1 MGMNKLPW
9 ILFLGGF
16 AMTAEAKPLVAYF
29 SATGTTERLAK
40 TAAKAMDADLF
51 EIVPAQ
57 KYTDADLDWNDRKS
71 RSTIECDNPAARPA
85 IRGKADIAR
94 YDSIVVAFPIWWYN
108 APKIIYTFMES
119 ANFDGKKIVLICTSG
134 GSGLGRTADDLK
146 KVTSPKADIRNG
158 KRFSGNASESELR
171 EFLQKAFR

>member
-1 MGMNKLPW
+1 MKKLAW

-16 AMTAEAKPLVAYF
+16 FMTAEAKPLVAYF

-40 TAAKAMDADLF
+40 TAAKAIGADLF
-51 EIVPAQ
+51 EIVPVQ
-57 KYTDADLDWNDRKS
+57 KYTDADLDWNDKKS
-71 RSTIECDNPAARPA
+71 RSTIESNDSSARPA
-85 IRGKADIAR
+85 IRSVANVAQ

-146 KVTSPKADIRNG
+146 KVTSPRADIRNG
-158 KRFSGNASESELR
+158 KRFSGSASESEIR
-171 EFLQKAFR
+171 QFLEKAFR

>member
-1 MGMNKLPW
+1 MKKLLW

-16 AMTAEAKPLVAYF
+16 FMTAEAKSLIAYF

-40 TAAKAMDADLF
+40 TAAKAIGADLF

-57 KYTDADLDWNDRKS
+57 KYTDADLDWNDKKS
-71 RSTIECDNPAARPA
+71 RSTMECNNPSARPA
-85 IRGKADIAR
+85 IKSMVDIAK

-119 ANFDGKKIVLICTSG
+119 ANFDGKKIVLLCTSG

-158 KRFSGNASESELR
+158 KRFSASASESELR
-171 EFLQKAFR
+171 EFLEKAFR